1 MEVTDAAV
9 VAQVQAGDRD
19 AFRFLVDR
27 HGRNLFRLAYR
38 MTGNQQDSE
47 EIVQET
53 FLRAYKALDR
63 FEMRSNFGTWIY
75 RIAVNRTLDFLNAK
89 KTQMATKD
97 TYQIADDPDPENSR
111 EVQVA
116 AQDAGPDRMLMSV
129 EMKARMAQALAL
141 LTPAERVAF
150 TMRHME
156 GRSIEE
162 ISQTLNLKTSAAK
175 NSVFRAVQKLRQQL
189 EPFASPGSP
198 ARPARGGGS
207 PGSPARPARWGGSP
221 VR

>member
-9 VAQVQAGDRD
+9 VAQVLAGDRD
-19 AFRFLVDR
+19 AFRVLVDR
-27 HGRNLFRLAYR
+27 HSRSIFRVVYR

-53 FLRAYKALDR
+53 LLRAYKSLDR
-63 FEMRSNFGTWIY
+63 FELRANFGTWLY
-75 RIAVNRTLDFLNAK
+75 RIAVNRTLDFLTAR
-89 KTQMATKD
+89 KTQMQKKD
-97 TYQIADDPDPENSR
+97 TYQIVDNPNAEESNQIQLPASDP
-111 EVQVA
+111 
-116 AQDAGPDRMLMSV
+116 GPDRLLLSA
-129 EMKARMAQALAL
+129 EMKLKIAGAMGL

-162 ISQTLNLKTSAAK
+162 ISQTLNLKVSAAK

-189 EPFASPGSP
+189 EPYAGQGSST
-198 ARPARGGGS
+198 RQT
-207 PGSPARPARWGGSP
+207 RWGGSA
-221 VR
+221 VK